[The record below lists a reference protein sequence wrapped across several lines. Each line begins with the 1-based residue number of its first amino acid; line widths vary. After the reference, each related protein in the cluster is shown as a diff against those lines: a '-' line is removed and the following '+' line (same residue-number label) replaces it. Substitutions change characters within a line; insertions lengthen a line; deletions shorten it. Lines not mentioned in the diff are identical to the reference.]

1 VSRDERGYA
10 SILMVGFTLIALGVA
25 GLAVD
30 GTRAFLFR
38 RSLQNAADAAAL
50 AGASEIDRQSYYV
63 SSGRDIALDPE
74 EARGQAGDWLG
85 MRSLDA
91 RAAIDADDEAL
102 RVVLRGEVE
111 TTFLRVIGVTEVPVA
126 VESVA
131 RPVAGAP

>member
-1 VSRDERGYA
+1 
-10 SILMVGFTLIALGVA
+10 
-25 GLAVD
+25 
-30 GTRAFLFR
+30 
-38 RSLQNAADAAAL
+38 
-50 AGASEIDRQSYYV
+50 V

-74 EARGQAGDWLG
+74 EARGRAGDWLG

-91 RAAIDADDEAL
+91 RAAIDADEEAL